1 MEFRSLVTLCRSC
14 PRAARHPLVR
24 LPQVALGYSTRN
36 QHQLLLTTEHLVPI
50 ATLRTGRES
59 LQACEGMGSWATAAW
74 KRHIGVQTQPIHLS
88 SSGPSPSKCS
98 MTTYRPGMLQWEK
111 GRQQGDHKA
120 FHGIAHLQCTSRSR
134 EAGMVSHTEFQPHG
148 LTAFSDLGRLQTP
161 SHLRAP
167 SKHEKWDKK
176 ELTHKMLTQN
186 PINTKYPNQ
195 KDWGRL
201 CGQPQSLQHFQTSP
215 SPSQTFRGK
224 IILWIKSPASHLL
237 SSLWCQ
243 HSSL

>member
-1 MEFRSLVTLCRSC
+1 MAFRSLVTLCRSC
-14 PRAARHPLVR
+14 RRAARHPLVR
-24 LPQVALGYSTRN
+24 LPQIALGYSTRN
-36 QHQLLLTTEHLVPI
+36 QPQLLLTTEHLVPV

-59 LQACEGMGSWATAAW
+59 LQACEGMSSWAREAW
-74 KRHIGVQTQPIHLS
+74 KGYNGVQTQPTHLS

-120 FHGIAHLQCTSRSR
+120 CHGIAHLQCTRRSR
-134 EAGMVSHTEFQPHG
+134 EAGVASHTEFQPYG
-148 LTAFSDLGRLQTP
+148 LTVLSELGRLQTP
-161 SHLRAP
+161 AHLRAP

-195 KDWGRL
+195 KDPGRL
-201 CGQPQSLQHFQTSP
+201 
-215 SPSQTFRGK
+215 RGH
-224 IILWIKSPASHLL
+224 P
-237 SSLWCQ
+237 
-243 HSSL
+243 